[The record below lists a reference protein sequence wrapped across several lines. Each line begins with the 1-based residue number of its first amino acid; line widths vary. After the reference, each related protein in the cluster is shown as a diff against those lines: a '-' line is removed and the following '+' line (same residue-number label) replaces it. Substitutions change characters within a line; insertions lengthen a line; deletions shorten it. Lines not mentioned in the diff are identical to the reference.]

1 MSEIP
6 ISTVVSVSISTTPT
20 APSRES
26 FGTTLLVTQEAGIS
40 TLQGIKFYSSI
51 TEVSADWAAST
62 EVSKAA
68 TTYFGRTPR
77 PATLAVGTRYLTAQA
92 GTLRSSANAEDAFAV
107 WAAVTDG
114 EFTISIDS
122 DPQEI
127 TAVDFTGDLNMDDV
141 AATIQADLQAIGT
154 GGYTAATCTW
164 DSVDTVFNI
173 VSGTTGDSS
182 LVSFLSPI
190 ATPSGTDISG
200 EGEAGDADAFF
211 QGRQGQGTKTA
222 GIDAEAN
229 VADALTRFEE
239 AGDFYFFGF
248 TKETRDD
255 TDTQNAAAWCEARV
269 KEFFTTSNNEDSLN
283 SAISTD
289 VGSVLNAL
297 GYERTWVQY
306 SGNPSEYPE
315 FSAMARAAIVDFNST
330 DSTITMNLKQLPGIS
345 TESITGGQL
354 ATLEAKGIN
363 VYVTIGGVRTRNGQ
377 VVTGTSEDNQV
388 QAIIGGWMVKGVG
401 TWQDRV
407 HGVDWLTNA
416 IETNV
421 FGRLFSTVTKVPLTD
436 AGGQILAQ
444 EVTKAL
450 DEAVRNGLGAPGT
463 DSNGNF
469 LATGYSIDVQKVAD
483 IPAALKSQRQGPTIN
498 FVLIGAGAIHGIIIN
513 GVFEG

>member
-6 ISTVVSVSISTTPT
+6 ISSVVSVNISTTPT

-40 TLQGIKFYSSI
+40 TLQGIKFYGSI
-51 TEVSADWAAST
+51 SEVSADWAAST
-62 EVSKAA
+62 EVNKAA

-107 WAAVTDG
+107 WAAVSDG
-114 EFTISIDS
+114 EFTISIDGDS
-122 DPQEI
+122 QEI
-127 TAVDFTGDLNMDDV
+127 AGVDFTGDLDMDDV
-141 AATIQADLQAIGT
+141 AATIEAELQAVAT
-154 GGYTAATCTW
+154 GGFTAATCTW
-164 DSVDTVFNI
+164 DAVDTVFNI
-173 VSGTTGDSS
+173 VSGTTGASS
-182 LVSFLSPI
+182 LVSFM
-190 ATPSGTDISG
+190 TPVAVPAGTDISG
-200 EGEAGDADAFF
+200 AGEAGDADAFF

-222 GIDAEAN
+222 GIDAET
-229 VADALTRFEE
+229 VVGDALTRFEE

-255 TDTQNAAAWCEARV
+255 TDTQNAAAWCEART

-306 SGNPSEYPE
+306 SSNPTQYPE

-330 DSTITMNLKQLPGIS
+330 DSTITLNLKQLPGIS
-345 TESITGGQL
+345 TESITSGQL
-354 ATLEAKGIN
+354 ATLKAKGVN
-363 VYVTIGGVRTRNGQ
+363 VYVTIGSN
-377 VVTGTSEDNQV
+377 SD
-388 QAIIGGWMVKGVG
+388 AIQGGYMVAGVG
-401 TWQDRV
+401 VWQDRV

-436 AGGQILAQ
+436 KGGQILAQ

-450 DEAVRNGLGAPGT
+450 DEGVRNGLIAPGT

-483 IPAALKSQRQGPTIN
+483 IPAALKSQRQGPTIT
-498 FVLIGAGAIHGIIIN
+498 FVAIGAGAIHGITIN

>member
-6 ISTVVSVSISTTPT
+6 ISSVVGVNISTTPT
-20 APSRES
+20 APSRDS

-40 TLQGIKFYSSI
+40 TLQGIKFYGSI
-51 TEVSADWAAST
+51 SEVSADWSAST

-107 WAAVTDG
+107 WAAVSDG

-122 DPQEI
+122 DAQEI
-127 TAVDFTGDLNMDDV
+127 TGIDFTGDTNMDDV
-141 AATIQADLQAIGT
+141 AATIQAKLQAVAS

-173 VSGTTGDSS
+173 VSGTTGASS
-182 LVSFLSPI
+182 LVSFMTPI
-190 ATPSGTDISG
+190 AAPSGTDVSG
-200 EGEAGDADAFF
+200 AGEAGDADAFF

-222 GIDAEAN
+222 GIDAEAT
-229 VADALTRFEE
+229 VGDALSRFEE
-239 AGDFYFFGF
+239 AGEFYFFGF

-255 TDTQNAAAWCEARV
+255 TDTQNAAAWAEARV
-269 KEFFTTSNNEDSLN
+269 KEFFTVSNNEDSLN
-283 SAISTD
+283 SAIATD
-289 VGSVLNAL
+289 IGSVLNAL

-306 SGNPSEYPE
+306 SGNPSQYPE

-330 DSTITMNLKQLPGIS
+330 DSTITLNLKQLPGIS
-345 TESITGGQL
+345 TESITTGQL
-354 ATLEAKGIN
+354 ATLKAKGIN
-363 VYVTIGGVRTRNGQ
+363 VYVTIGNN
-377 VVTGTSEDNQV
+377 SD
-388 QAIIGGWMVKGVG
+388 AILGGMMVKGVG

-407 HGVDWLTNA
+407 HGIDWLTNA

-421 FGRLFSTVTKVPLTD
+421 FGRLFSTVTKIPLTD

-450 DEAVRNGLGAPGT
+450 DEAVRNGLAAPGT

-483 IPAALKSQRQGPTIN
+483 IPAALKSQRQGPTIT
-498 FVLIGAGAIHGIIIN
+498 FVLIGAGAIHGITIN
-513 GVFEG
+513 GTFEG

>member
-6 ISTVVSVSISTTPT
+6 ISSVVSVNISTTPT

-26 FGTTLLVTQEAGIS
+26 FGTTLCVTQEAGIS
-40 TLQGIKFYSSI
+40 TLQGIKFYGSI
-51 TEVSADWAAST
+51 SEISADWAAST
-62 EVSKAA
+62 EVNKAA

-107 WAAVTDG
+107 WAAVSDG

-122 DPQEI
+122 DAQEI
-127 TAVDFTGDLNMDDV
+127 TGVDFTGDTSMADV
-141 AATIQADLQAIGT
+141 AATIEADLQAIGT

-164 DSVDTVFNI
+164 DTVDTVFNI
-173 VSGTTGDSS
+173 VSGTTGASS

-255 TDTQNAAAWCEARV
+255 TDTQNAAAWAEARI
-269 KEFFTTSNNEDSLN
+269 KQFFTTSNNEDTLN

-306 SGNPSEYPE
+306 STNPTQYPE
-315 FSAMARAAIVDFNST
+315 FSAMGRAAIVDFNST

-345 TESITGGQL
+345 TESITVGQL
-354 ATLEAKGIN
+354 ATLQAKGVN
-363 VYVTIGGVRTRNGQ
+363 VYVTIGNN
-377 VVTGTSEDNQV
+377 SD
-388 QAIIGGWMVKGVG
+388 AIIGGWMVKGVG

-469 LATGYSIDVQKVAD
+469 LATGYSIDVQKEAD
-483 IPAALKSQRQGPTIN
+483 IPAALKSQRQGPAIT